1 MWLTWIISYPIAK
14 FLDWLLGQHQIQRYD
29 NDQLKKLV
37 LLHSVNA
44 LKSVEEHLPEG
55 INGLTEEQARMIEGA
70 ITFQDAKCEEV
81 MTNASKI
88 TLTLSMDMVLTNEIL
103 KKIKRNG
110 FSRIPIIE
118 DNDPNR
124 VIGVLLAKSCLGVDV
139 DSGKTILQLYR
150 MREIEI
156 KIPLYLPKE
165 CTLHRIV

>member
-1 MWLTWIISYPIAK
+1 
-14 FLDWLLGQHQIQRYD
+14 
-29 NDQLKKLV
+29 
-37 LLHSVNA
+37 
-44 LKSVEEHLPEG
+44 
-55 INGLTEEQARMIEGA
+55 
-70 ITFQDAKCEEV
+70 

-118 DNDPNR
+118 ENDPNR